1 MKTIDA
7 DAHVIETDATWEHLT
22 AAERKHVGKAV
33 SASGD
38 DLWLIDGRAFTRRRN
53 VGLDTP
59 VASQELTDVKAR
71 LRHMDELDIDVQ
83 VLYPSLFLIPITD
96 NPETEVGLYRSY
108 NRWLADVWA
117 QGDGRLRW
125 AVMAPTRALDEAL
138 AEVRWG
144 KEHGA
149 CAVFL
154 RGIEGGRFISDP
166 YFFPLFEEAQRL
178 DLPICLHAAGSNF
191 AIHEIAGAEAIHK
204 FKAPVFCAFDSLV
217 FHDVPARF
225 PRLRFGFVETTSQWV
240 PYVIHQLRSRLQRRG
255 RSVSDTLLRDSR
267 FYVTCETHDD
277 LPYVLRYAGEG
288 QIVLGTDYGH
298 ADPTTEIDALRH
310 LRERGTLDEALVRKI
325 LEDNPRALYSL

>member
-1 MKTIDA
+1 MPTIDA
-7 DAHVIETDATWEHLT
+7 DAHVIETDATWEHVDS
-22 AAERKHVGKAV
+22 AARKHLGKAV

-59 VASQELTDVKAR
+59 VESQELRDVKAR
-71 LRHMDELDIDVQ
+71 LRHMDELGIGVK

-117 QGDGRLRW
+117 QGEGRLRW
-125 AVMAPTRALDEAL
+125 AVMAPTLVLDEAL
-138 AEVRWG
+138 AEVRWA

-149 CAVFL
+149 CAVFM

-166 YFFPLFEEAQRL
+166 YFFPLYEEAQRL

-191 AIHEIAGAEAIHK
+191 TMHEIAGAEAIHK

-217 FHDVPARF
+217 FYDVPSQI
-225 PRLRFGFVETTSQWV
+225 PRLRWGFVETTSQWV
-240 PYVIHQLRSRLQRRG
+240 PYVIHQLRSRLARRG
-255 RSVSDTLLRDSR
+255 RPVSDTLLRDCR
-267 FYVTCETHDD
+267 FYVACETHDD
-277 LPYVLRYAGEG
+277 LPYVLKYAGDT

-298 ADPTTEIDALRH
+298 ADPTTEIDALRN
-310 LRERGTLDEALVRKI
+310 LSERGGLDPATARKI
-325 LEDNPRALYSL
+325 LEDNPRALYGL